1 MQNAEN
7 IQVPKWQQVFILWA
21 ISGCVLGGLVHI
33 LALMAGPYWMEFLG
47 APPAVIQSAS
57 DGTWLAPVSTLAIAS
72 LLFLWSL
79 YGLSALGYILRL
91 PLLRVGNGLIA
102 LVLILRGGF
111 VIPYFLSFD
120 WQSNNQILFHG
131 LLSFYVLTI
140 GIGYVLAFCAL
151 KTPQKADNT

>member
-1 MQNAEN
+1 MKNPEN
-7 IQVPKWQQVFILWA
+7 TPITKWQQLLILWA
-21 ISGCVLGGLVHI
+21 VSGCILGGLVHI

-57 DGTWLAPVSTLAIAS
+57 DGTWLAPVSTLTIAS
-72 LLFLWSL
+72 LLFIWSL

-131 LLSFYVLTI
+131 LLSLYVLTI
-140 GIGYVLAFCAL
+140 GIGYAVAFRAL
-151 KTPQKADNT
+151 KRPQKASNT